1 MITIPKKKLQL
12 MLKSKLLI
20 YIILL
25 FFSSEYISAK
35 NIILIKAD
43 SLFKE
48 NDLKNS
54 KVLYDSLF
62 YNYELYNNN
71 LLIKLAF
78 LEEELGNYEKT
89 IFYLKFLKKNEENK
103 IIENKINKIIA
114 KNRLES
120 YQKSDYD
127 IFQIF
132 LYKYKF
138 NFIYLLFI
146 IIIIVFSINGFL
158 YIKKKRFIL
167 TKTFLITN
175 IVLLLTLNIK
185 DRKEGIIQYDNVFIM
200 HDPSS
205 GSNIYSTIN
214 RGEKVRITNE
224 KEIWYEIEINDERK
238 FVRKKNILILN

>member
-1 MITIPKKKLQL
+1 
-12 MLKSKLLI
+12 MLKNKFLI
-20 YIILL
+20 YLILL

-35 NIILIKAD
+35 NILLIKAD

-89 IFYLKFLKKNEENK
+89 IFYLNFLKKNEDNK
-103 IIENKINKIIA
+103 IIDNKLNKIIA
-114 KNRLES
+114 ENKLES
-120 YQKSDYD
+120 YQNSDYD

-132 LYKYKF
+132 LTKYKF

-146 IIIIVFSINGFL
+146 IIIILFSINGFL

-167 TKTFLITN
+167 TKTFFITN
-175 IVLLLTLNIK
+175 ILLLLTLNIK
-185 DRKEGIIQYDNVFIM
+185 DSKEGIIQYDNVFIM

-238 FVRKKNILILN
+238 FVRKKNILKLN

>member
-48 NDLKNS
+48 NDLINS

-78 LEEELGNYEKT
+78 LEEKLGNYEK
-89 IFYLKFLKKNEENK
+89 
-103 IIENKINKIIA
+103 
-114 KNRLES
+114 
-120 YQKSDYD
+120 
-127 IFQIF
+127 
-132 LYKYKF
+132 
-138 NFIYLLFI
+138 
-146 IIIIVFSINGFL
+146 
-158 YIKKKRFIL
+158 
-167 TKTFLITN
+167 
-175 IVLLLTLNIK
+175 
-185 DRKEGIIQYDNVFIM
+185 
-200 HDPSS
+200 
-205 GSNIYSTIN
+205 
-214 RGEKVRITNE
+214 
-224 KEIWYEIEINDERK
+224 
-238 FVRKKNILILN
+238 